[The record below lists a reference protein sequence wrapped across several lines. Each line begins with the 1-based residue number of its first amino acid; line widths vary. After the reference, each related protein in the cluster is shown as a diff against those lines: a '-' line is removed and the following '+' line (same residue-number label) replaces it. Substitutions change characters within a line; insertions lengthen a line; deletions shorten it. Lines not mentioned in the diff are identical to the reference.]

1 MDIAN
6 ASMYDGASSTAEA
19 IFMAVAATRKNTVLL
34 AKQLILMC

>member
-19 IFMAVAATRKNTVLL
+19 IFMAVAATRK
-34 AKQLILMC
+34 IRFY